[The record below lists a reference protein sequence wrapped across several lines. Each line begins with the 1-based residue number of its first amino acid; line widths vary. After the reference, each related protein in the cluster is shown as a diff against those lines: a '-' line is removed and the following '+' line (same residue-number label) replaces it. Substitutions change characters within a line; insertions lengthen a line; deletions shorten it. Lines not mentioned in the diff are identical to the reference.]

1 MIVTQVKQTMSIKEF
16 MNRDFVSYADMEL
29 LEKFLVIGAAL
40 FMLQCGAII
49 APIISAGLGGI

>member
-16 MNRDFVSYADMEL
+16 MNREYVRYVDMEI
-29 LEKFLVIGAAL
+29 LEKLLVISAAT